1 VRRGCLPPGVDRR
14 RSRPL
19 RQIND
24 TRLRSRFTPAMR
36 TTLTPAAIPAAYA
49 IETVPRYTSYPTAAQ
64 FGPGVEEGLY
74 RRWLSELDGT
84 TPLSLY
90 VHVPYCRVLCWY
102 CGCHTSVLND
112 DARIARYARRLEQEA
127 DRVAAAM
134 PNKGPVAH
142 LHFGGGTPTILA
154 PEDFAAVIARLKASF
169 PFAPD
174 AEIAVEIDPRT
185 LTPEM
190 AEALAGAGVNRVSLG
205 VQDVDP
211 QVQALVNRIQ
221 PTEQVAEA
229 VALLRANGIARIN
242 VDLMYGLPTQ
252 TVAHVRAT
260 VAAVLALEP
269 DRAAVFGYAH
279 VPWFAKHQA
288 AIDAAL
294 LPGAAER
301 LAQAQAASEAF
312 AQAGWVEVGFD
323 HYATPDDPLA
333 VAVREGTLER
343 NFQGYTTD
351 TAETLIGFGASA
363 IGALPAGYAQNEP
376 HLGKWAQAIDEGRI
390 PVVRGVT
397 VTAEDALR
405 RAVIYALM
413 SAFDV
418 DCGALAT
425 AHGFAE
431 DFFDDEL
438 ERLDPLVAD
447 GLCRR
452 TGRRVTVPAHARFH
466 VRNVAARLDAHWA
479 PQATRH
485 SRAV

>member
-1 VRRGCLPPGVDRR
+1 MRW
-14 RSRPL
+14 
-19 RQIND
+19 IND
-24 TRLRSRFTPAMR
+24 ARRPPRFTPGMR
-36 TTLTPAAIPAAYA
+36 TISPSPRPSLSPSTLAAIPAAYA
-49 IETVPRYTSYPTAAQ
+49 LETVPRYTSYPTAAQ
-64 FGPGVEEGLY
+64 FGPGIDEALY
-74 RRWLSELDGT
+74 RHWLAELDGT

-112 DARIARYARRLEQEA
+112 DARIARYASRLEEEA
-127 DRVAAAM
+127 ARVAAAM
-134 PNKGPVAH
+134 PRKGPVAH

-154 PEDFAAVIARLKASF
+154 PADFARVIARLKAEF

-185 LTPEM
+185 LTQEM
-190 AEALAGAGVNRVSLG
+190 TAALAGAGVNRVSLG

-211 QVQALVNRIQ
+211 EIQRLVHRVQ
-221 PTEQVAEA
+221 PTEQVAAA
-229 VALLRANGIARIN
+229 VAMLRAHGIDRIN

-260 VAAVLALEP
+260 VAAMLAMNP

-301 LAQAQAASEAF
+301 LAQAQAAADAF
-312 AQAGWVEVGFD
+312 AEAGWVEVGFD
-323 HYATPDDPLA
+323 HYARPEDPLA
-333 VAVREGTLER
+333 IAVREGTLKR

-351 TAETLIGFGASA
+351 RAETLIGLGASS
-363 IGALPAGYAQNEP
+363 IGALPQGYAQNEP
-376 HLGKWAQAIDEGRI
+376 HLGKWAQAVDEGRI
-390 PVVRGVT
+390 PVVRGVP

-405 RAVIYALM
+405 RAAIYALM

-418 DCGALAT
+418 DLGALA
-425 AHGFAE
+425 AERGFAS
-431 DFFDDEL
+431 DHLDADL
-438 ERLDPLVAD
+438 ARLAPLAAD
-447 GLCRR
+447 GLC
-452 TGRRVTVPAHARFH
+452 TIEGRRVRVPPHARFH
-466 VRNVAARLDAHWA
+466 VRNVAARLDGYWA